1 MGGPYKGVNAICHWM
16 LSRLRPISG
25 LNPVEAAYRYT
36 YYCIPLL
43 LLPHRHE
50 RTDHIALTSLIM
62 P

>member
-43 LLPHRHE
+43 LLPVGVKEQTILHSPR
-50 RTDHIALTSLIM
+50 
-62 P
+62 